1 MVEDSPS
8 TRGSEGWDEM
18 EGRGGKM
25 WRDSKGVCMCVS
37 RHLFGCVNW
46 RQRLQESEKSEVR
59 EDVHVVPYKPDG
71 GKVAPA
77 ARVRRK

>member
-1 MVEDSPS
+1 M
-8 TRGSEGWDEM
+8 
-18 EGRGGKM
+18 
-25 WRDSKGVCMCVS
+25 
-37 RHLFGCVNW
+37 
-46 RQRLQESEKSEVR
+46 QESEKSEVR